1 MDEACQ
7 GGFWN
12 MLISASGRG
21 GAWEKSLKLE
31 RILLLHRV
39 APTEISVSAA
49 VRAVDEFSL
58 RKVWESTGCP
68 YCGLCLEDSN
78 VIDAAFLCFPED
90 AAPFVTE

>member
-1 MDEACQ
+1 
-7 GGFWN
+7 

-49 VRAVDEFSL
+49 VRAMDEFSL
-58 RKVWESTGCP
+58 RKAWESTNCP
-68 YCGLCLEDSN
+68 CCYGDLCLEDSS
-78 VIDAAFLCFPED
+78 VIDAAF
-90 AAPFVTE
+90 